1 MVAIT
6 TTVLVEVGGQDGAE
20 ATHGLEEEGV
30 VGAQEVRTDVLE
42 DQGRRQ
48 RLEVQEQEQRL
59 GLEGLRADRF
69 FCQGSLAKWTIYFSY
84 QIHGR
89 QACGIFCYVN
99 IYVFTLLM

>member
-6 TTVLVEVGGQDGAE
+6 TTVLVEAGGQ

-30 VGAQEVRTDVLE
+30 GGAQEVRTDVLE
-42 DQGRRQ
+42 DQHRCQ

-69 FCQGSLAKWTIYFSY
+69 LYQGSLAKKDYFFFH
-84 QIHGR
+84 IR
-89 QACGIFCYVN
+89 FMDARLLFLFC
-99 IYVFTLLM
+99 

>member
-6 TTVLVEVGGQDGAE
+6 TTGLVEVGGQ

-30 VGAQEVRTDVLE
+30 GGAQEVRTDVLE
-42 DQGRRQ
+42 DQRRCQ

-69 FCQGSLAKWTIYFSY
+69 LYQGSLAKYNIYFLH
-84 QIHGR
+84 QIHGN
-89 QACGIFCYVN
+89 QAVIFV
-99 IYVFTLLM
+99 LLIFMFSRY

>member
-6 TTVLVEVGGQDGAE
+6 TTVLGEVGGQ

-30 VGAQEVRTDVLE
+30 GGAQEVRIDVLE
-42 DQGRRQ
+42 DQRRCQ

-69 FCQGSLAKWTIYFSY
+69 LYQGSLAK
-84 QIHGR
+84 
-89 QACGIFCYVN
+89 
-99 IYVFTLLM
+99 

>member
-6 TTVLVEVGGQDGAE
+6 TTVLGEVGGQ

-30 VGAQEVRTDVLE
+30 GGAQEVRIDVLE
-42 DQGRRQ
+42 DQRRCQ

-69 FCQGSLAKWTIYFSY
+69 LDQGSLAKKTIFFTSDS
-84 QIHGR
+84 GTLVVFFVML
-89 QACGIFCYVN
+89 IF
-99 IYVFTLLM
+99 YVFSLLM